1 MKLVVPRTLQT
12 SLRNLA
18 AVVVFMLVVATSST
32 LAYMASGW
40 SFPDALYMVVL
51 TVWSVGY
58 GEVRPIDTPQLH
70 ALTVATI
77 VFGCTG
83 MIFLTGA
90 LVQVFTA
97 IQLREILGLNR
108 VTSEIERMKD
118 HVIICG
124 FGRIGVMLAKDLKD
138 GAADFV
144 ILERDDARIAQAEAL
159 GYLCLKADAV
169 DETGLKAAG
178 IERARVLA
186 TVLPDDAANVFIT
199 LSARRLNPELHIIAR
214 GEQPSTESKLIYA
227 GANQVVL
234 PTHIGAE
241 RMAEMILYPATARFV
256 RGSDQMRDFDK
267 SLRNLGLQLEV
278 VIAAEGGA
286 AVGATVAEMEKR
298 AKGAFFVVQIDRRG
312 GEVVTRPAG
321 DVRLEA
327 GDGVLI
333 VGRGGI
339 AAASSVFD
347 VPAERVRAGRSLF

>member
-58 GEVRPIDTPQLH
+58 GEVRPVDTPQLH

-90 LVQVFTA
+90 LVQVLTA

-144 ILERDDARIAQAEAL
+144 ILERDDARIAQAEAM

-169 DETGLKAAG
+169 DEAGLKSAG

-199 LSARRLNPELHIIAR
+199 LSARRLNPTLHIIAR
-214 GEQPSTESKLIYA
+214 GEQPSTESKLVYA

-298 AKGAFFVVQIDRRG
+298 ARGAFFVVQIDRRG
-312 GEVVTRPAG
+312 GEVVTRPDG

-347 VPAERVRAGRSLF
+347 APAQPVRAGRSLF